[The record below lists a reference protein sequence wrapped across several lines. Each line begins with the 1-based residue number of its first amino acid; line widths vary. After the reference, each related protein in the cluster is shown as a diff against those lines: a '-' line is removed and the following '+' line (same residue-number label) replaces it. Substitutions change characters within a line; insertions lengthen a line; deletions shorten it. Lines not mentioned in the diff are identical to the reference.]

1 MSRLRSLGPALV
13 ALALACTPAAS
24 TPDAGPNDA
33 NRPFVE
39 IGTREGDVFTA
50 WHDGDTVPQVRG
62 PQGGMMITPAVR
74 LDGALASGDAPEL
87 TLLIQNFT
95 LPGLTPFQD
104 FAGYGPVAQ
113 PFDRVA
119 SSLEV
124 GPIFDQLSW
133 NDVTGLR
140 MQVRARVTTSAG
152 LDARGQVDVVLGSPG
167 APTFDAGPL
176 RDGTEAGTPDD
187 AAAGPD
193 AGS

>member
-1 MSRLRSLGPALV
+1 MKRALSLSPGLV
-13 ALALACTPAAS
+13 ALALACAPAVS
-24 TPDAGPNDA
+24 TPDVGPHDA

-39 IGTREGDVFTA
+39 IGMRDGDTFTP

-74 LDGALASGDAPEL
+74 IDRALASGDAPEL
-87 TLLIQNFT
+87 TLLLQNLT
-95 LPGLTPFQD
+95 LPAETPFGD

-113 PFDRVA
+113 PFERVG

-176 RDGTEAGTPDD
+176 RDGTAEAGTDD
-187 AAAGPD
+187 AATSPD